1 MLMKRMGFYLTKP
14 LVAIINASDTVKNR
28 DAERVVRALQ
38 KQVDEHFAPAW
49 GLPAELIFNEQP
61 LLAMKIMIKDR
72 AADEDDGFL
81 GYHFVDGLPV
91 TVIFAKDD
99 ISERGEFSSTLSHEL
114 LEMISDPGVNLYSLG
129 YYRDKAERRHKAFI
143 PYEVCDPVEANT
155 YKIDGVPVANFVL
168 PEWFEPE
175 HQDGV
180 MQMDYLG
187 VLDSPFK
194 LAPGGYIDAYWNGKT
209 KTIWGDKTKRKKKRH
224 RLTGR
229 SSHLEDSLAGA
240 RRRSGRR

>member
-1 MLMKRMGFYLTKP
+1 VFMKRMGFDRTKP
-14 LVAIINASDTVKNR
+14 LVAITNAADRVKNK

-38 KQVDEHFAPAW
+38 KQIDEHFAPAW
-49 GLPAELIFNEQP
+49 GFPAELVFNQQP

-72 AADEDDGFL
+72 SADEDAGFL

-91 TVIFAKDD
+91 TVIFAEDD
-99 ISERGEFSSTLSHEL
+99 IAERGEYSSTLSHEL

-129 YYRDKAERRHKAFI
+129 YYRDKAGRRHKAFI

-155 YKIDGVPVANFVL
+155 YKIDGVVVSNFVL

-175 HQDGV
+175 HEDGA
-180 MQMDYLG
+180 MQMDHLG
-187 VLDSPFK
+187 VLDSPFQ
-194 LAPGGYIDAYWNGKT
+194 LAPGGYIDSFWNGKT
-209 KTIWGDKTKRKKKRH
+209 KTIWGEKTKKKKVRH

-229 SSHLEDSLAGA
+229 QNHIETDLAGA
-240 RRRSGRR
+240 RRRRK